1 MAAVEVGIGVL
12 FAFDNIGCDA
22 LVVVRGSVVHRLDR
36 IGVDV
41 VDLHI
46 LCTGRFCR
54 SRFRCIRADLLKFVA
69 LLDRQLVAELLGDNG
84 LVDVQHAAIQGDLAL
99 LRDWEC
105 IFVIFQQNH
114 ALCGNVPGK
123 FCIADLAFGHFVRG
137 RSRKGRRH
145 S

>member
-1 MAAVEVGIGVL
+1 MEIL
-12 FAFDNIGCDA
+12 FAF
-22 LVVVRGSVVHRLDR
+22 VVGDLKVVQPVLAGDL
-36 IGVDV
+36 IACVLQAVPNVD
-41 VDLHI
+41 HI
-46 LCTGRFCR
+46 
-54 SRFRCIRADLLKFVA
+54 A
-69 LLDRQLVAELLGDNG
+69 
-84 LVDVQHAAIQGDLAL
+84 LVDVAGAGAALDGRICAAAIQGDLAL